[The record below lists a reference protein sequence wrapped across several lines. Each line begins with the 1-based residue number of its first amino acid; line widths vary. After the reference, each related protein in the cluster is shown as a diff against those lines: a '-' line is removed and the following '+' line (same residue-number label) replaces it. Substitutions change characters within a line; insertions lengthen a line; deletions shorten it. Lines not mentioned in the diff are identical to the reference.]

1 MARGCAWAAIGE
13 EYGVTQRVGL
23 IGYPVEHSLSP
34 AMQQAAFDALGIDA
48 RYELWPTPEEE
59 VAERIDGLRRPDCLG
74 ANVTLPHKGVAF
86 DLVDEMTER
95 ARMARAVNTIVNRGG
110 RLFGDNTDIPGF
122 LAPLHQRGID
132 LTQTR
137 AVVLGAGGAA
147 RGVVIALLSAGCRQ
161 ISVGNRTPDRAQAMV
176 AMLHPPVPIWSGPLD
191 ALAEWLEGATLL
203 VNATAVGWHGDALPI
218 PAAMLELLPKDALV
232 YDLTYRDTPLLL
244 EARRL
249 GLDTQDG
256 LEMLV
261 QQGVEAFRLWTG
273 KEPPVDLMRAAA
285 LAGRDA

>member
-1 MARGCAWAAIGE
+1 
-13 EYGVTQRVGL
+13 
-23 IGYPVEHSLSP
+23 
-34 AMQQAAFDALGIDA
+34 
-48 RYELWPTPEEE
+48 
-59 VAERIDGLRRPDCLG
+59 
-74 ANVTLPHKGVAF
+74 
-86 DLVDEMTER
+86 
-95 ARMARAVNTIVNRGG
+95 
-110 RLFGDNTDIPGF
+110 
-122 LAPLHQRGID
+122 
-132 LTQTR
+132 
-137 AVVLGAGGAA
+137 
-147 RGVVIALLSAGCRQ
+147 
-161 ISVGNRTPDRAQAMV
+161 
-176 AMLHPPVPIWSGPLD
+176 VPIWSGPLD

-273 KEPPVDLMRAAA
+273 QEPPVDLMRAAA
-285 LAGRDA
+285 IAGRDA